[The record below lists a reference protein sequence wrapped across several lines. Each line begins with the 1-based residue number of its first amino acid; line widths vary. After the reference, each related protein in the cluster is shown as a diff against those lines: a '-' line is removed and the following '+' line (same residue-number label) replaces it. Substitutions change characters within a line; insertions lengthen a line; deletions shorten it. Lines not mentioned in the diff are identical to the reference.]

1 MTLEG
6 VPQAGV
12 RVSFLDGG
20 RQIIASKGSSSRCG
34 RCGLLVEMLRAVD
47 RGHVTL
53 TTNPERVTCDADGNL
68 VCNMPVSR
76 DAFNPI
82 VISQQ

>member
-53 TTNPERVTCDADGNL
+53 LDQL
-68 VCNMPVSR
+68 L
-76 DAFNPI
+76 
-82 VISQQ
+82 